1 MKFTQTKTKPVYFSE
16 NTVTA
21 NIQPYSIG
29 SCTAANGQNYNY
41 VVNNSSSSCNIKS
54 IYYC

>member
-1 MKFTQTKTKPVYFSE
+1 MKFTQTKTKPVNFSE

-41 VVNNSSSSCNIKS
+41 IVNNSSSSTIINP